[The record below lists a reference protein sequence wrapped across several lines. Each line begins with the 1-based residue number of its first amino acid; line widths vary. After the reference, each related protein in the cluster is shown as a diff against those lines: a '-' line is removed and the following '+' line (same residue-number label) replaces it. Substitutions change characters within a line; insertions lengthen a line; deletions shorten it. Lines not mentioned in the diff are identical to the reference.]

1 MNPALAQ
8 REIVLAG
15 VALAAIVLALVI
27 ASLGDD
33 GSSGASSDLPEAVPA
48 PVEGGWYEALAA
60 PYRVSRDAPTTAC
73 GHRADETTQGVAHPV
88 LPCGTKIYV
97 RFGEQEV
104 LTEVVDRGTG
114 APGRGFDVTQP
125 RARRLGRADVQTV
138 HWRVAR

>member
-73 GHRADETTQGVAHPV
+73 GHRADETTQRSR
-88 LPCGTKIYV
+88 LC
-97 RFGEQEV
+97 
-104 LTEVVDRGTG
+104 
-114 APGRGFDVTQP
+114 
-125 RARRLGRADVQTV
+125 ARRSPWTATCRPWSSTASPIS
-138 HWRVAR
+138 